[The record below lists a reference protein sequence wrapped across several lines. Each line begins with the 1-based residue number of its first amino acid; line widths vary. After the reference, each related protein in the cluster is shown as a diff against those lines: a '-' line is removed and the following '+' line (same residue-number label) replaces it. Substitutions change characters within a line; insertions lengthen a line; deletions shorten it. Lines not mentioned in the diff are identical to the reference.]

1 MKSRQKAILYIISA
15 AFFFSLMNTFVRL
28 AGDIPS
34 IQKSF
39 FRNLIAFIFAFV
51 IMRKENVCIKPRKD
65 ALGGLMVRSVCGTVG
80 ILCNFYAVDHLV
92 IADASMLNKLSPFF
106 AIIFSLLF
114 LKEKV
119 SLMQWMLVIGAFA
132 GSLLIIKPSFSNA
145 DMFPAII
152 GFIGGMG
159 AGAAYTAVR
168 RLSGMGVKGTYV
180 VFFFSGFSCLVT
192 LPSLIFDYHAMTL
205 IQLLYLILAG
215 CSAAA
220 AQFSITSAYFNAPAK
235 EISVYDYSQV
245 IFSAIIGMIVFGQMP
260 DIFSIAGYIII
271 CAMAV
276 IMFVYNKK
284 ASERTGSR

>member
-28 AGDIPS
+28 SGDIPS

-39 FRNLIAFIFAFV
+39 FRNLIAFICAFV
-51 IMRKENVCIKPRKD
+51 IMRKEKISMIPRKD
-65 ALGGLMVRSVCGTVG
+65 AIGGLMVRSVCGTLG

-119 SLMQWMLVIGAFA
+119 SPMQWALVIGAFA
-132 GSLLIIKPSFSNA
+132 GSLLIIKPSFANT

-168 RLSGMGVKGTYV
+168 KLSGMGVKGAYV

-205 IQLLYLILAG
+205 IQLAYLILAG

-220 AQFSITSAYFNAPAK
+220 AQFSITAAYFNAPAK

-260 DIFSIAGYIII
+260 DILSIAGYIII

-276 IMFVYNKK
+276 IMFLYNKK
-284 ASERTGSR
+284 SSERADSQ

>member
-51 IMRKENVCIKPRKD
+51 IMRKENVSIKPRKD

-119 SLMQWMLVIGAFA
+119 SLMQWALVIGAFA

-168 RLSGMGVKGTYV
+168 KLSGMGVKGTYV

-192 LPSLIFDYHAMTL
+192 LPSLIFDYHSMTL

-220 AQFSITSAYFNAPAK
+220 AQFSITAAYFNAPAK

-260 DIFSIAGYIII
+260 DICLDGVDGHGVFSR
-271 CAMAV
+271 
-276 IMFVYNKK
+276 
-284 ASERTGSR
+284 EPLL

>member
-28 AGDIPS
+28 SGDIPS

-39 FRNLIAFIFAFV
+39 FRNLIAFICAFA
-51 IMRKENVCIKPRKD
+51 IMRKEKVSVIPRKD
-65 ALGGLMVRSVCGTVG
+65 AVGGLIIRSVCGTVG

-119 SLMQWMLVIGAFA
+119 SVMQWALVTGAFA
-132 GSLLIIKPSFSNA
+132 GSLLIIKPSFSNT
-145 DMFPAII
+145 DMLPAII

-168 RLSGMGVKGTYV
+168 KLSGMGVKGTYV

-205 IQLLYLILAG
+205 IQLMYLILAG

-220 AQFSITSAYFNAPAK
+220 AQFSITAAYFNAPAK

-276 IMFVYNKK
+276 IMFVCNKK
-284 ASERTGSR
+284 SSERADSQ

>member
-51 IMRKENVCIKPRKD
+51 IMRKENVSIKPRRD

-168 RLSGMGVKGTYV
+168 KLSGMGVKGTYV

-192 LPSLIFDYHAMTL
+192 LPSLIFDYHSMTL

-220 AQFSITSAYFNAPAK
+220 AQFSITAAYFNAPAK

-276 IMFVYNKK
+276 IMFICSKK
-284 ASERTGSR
+284 ASERTGSQ

>member
-51 IMRKENVCIKPRKD
+51 IMRKENVSIKPRKD

-168 RLSGMGVKGTYV
+168 KLSGMGVKGTYV

-192 LPSLIFDYHAMTL
+192 LPSLIFDYHSMTL

-220 AQFSITSAYFNAPAK
+220 AQFSITAAYFNAPAK

-284 ASERTGSR
+284 ASERTDSQ

>member
-51 IMRKENVCIKPRKD
+51 IMRKENVSIKPRKD

-168 RLSGMGVKGTYV
+168 KLSGMGVKGTYV

-192 LPSLIFDYHAMTL
+192 LPSLIFDYHSMTL

-220 AQFSITSAYFNAPAK
+220 AQFSITAAYFNAPAK

-276 IMFVYNKK
+276 IMFIRSKK
-284 ASERTGSR
+284 ASERTGS

>member
-51 IMRKENVCIKPRKD
+51 IMRKENVSIKPRKD

-168 RLSGMGVKGTYV
+168 KLSGMGVKGTYV

-192 LPSLIFDYHAMTL
+192 LPSLIFDYHAMML

-220 AQFSITSAYFNAPAK
+220 AQFSITAAYFNAPAK

-276 IMFVYNKK
+276 IMFVCSKK
-284 ASERTGSR
+284 ASERTGSQ

>member
-51 IMRKENVCIKPRKD
+51 IMRKENVSIKPRKD

-168 RLSGMGVKGTYV
+168 KLSGMGVKGTYV

-192 LPSLIFDYHAMTL
+192 LPSLIFDYHSMTL

-220 AQFSITSAYFNAPAK
+220 AQFSITAAYFNAPAK

-276 IMFVYNKK
+276 IMFVRSKK
-284 ASERTGSR
+284 ASERTGSQ

>member
-51 IMRKENVCIKPRKD
+51 IMRKENVSIKPRKD

-106 AIIFSLLF
+106 AIVFSLLF

-168 RLSGMGVKGTYV
+168 KLSGMGVKGTYV

-220 AQFSITSAYFNAPAK
+220 AQFSITAAYFNAPAK

-276 IMFVYNKK
+276 IMFVCSKK
-284 ASERTGSR
+284 ASERTGSQ

>member
-51 IMRKENVCIKPRKD
+51 IMRKENVSIKPRKD

-168 RLSGMGVKGTYV
+168 KLSGMGMKGTYV

-220 AQFSITSAYFNAPAK
+220 AQFSITAAYFNAPAK

-276 IMFVYNKK
+276 IMFVCSKK
-284 ASERTGSR
+284 ASERTGSQ

>member
-39 FRNLIAFIFAFV
+39 FRNLIAFICAFA
-51 IMRKENVCIKPRKD
+51 IIRKENISMIPRKD
-65 ALGGLMVRSVCGTVG
+65 AIGGLMVRSVCGTVG

-119 SLMQWMLVIGAFA
+119 SPMQWALVIGAFA

-168 RLSGMGVKGTYV
+168 KLSGMGVKGTYV

-192 LPSLIFDYHAMTL
+192 LPSLIFDYHSMTL

-220 AQFSITSAYFNAPAK
+220 AQFSITAAYFNAPAK

-260 DIFSIAGYIII
+260 DILSIAGYIII

-284 ASERTGSR
+284 SSERADSQ

>member
-51 IMRKENVCIKPRKD
+51 IMRKENVSIKPRKD

-220 AQFSITSAYFNAPAK
+220 AQFSITAAYFNAPAK

>member
-1 MKSRQKAILYIISA
+1 MKSRQKAVIYIISA

-51 IMRKENVCIKPRKD
+51 IMRKENVSIKPRKD
-65 ALGGLMVRSVCGTVG
+65 ALGGLMVRSACGTVG

-119 SLMQWMLVIGAFA
+119 SPMQWMLVIGAFA

-220 AQFSITSAYFNAPAK
+220 AQFSITAAYFNAPAK

-260 DIFSIAGYIII
+260 DILSIAGYIII

-276 IMFVYNKK
+276 IMFVCSKK
-284 ASERTGSR
+284 ASERTGSQ

>member
-51 IMRKENVCIKPRKD
+51 IMRKENVSIKPRKD

-168 RLSGMGVKGTYV
+168 KLSGMGVKGTYV

-220 AQFSITSAYFNAPAK
+220 AQFSITAAYFNAPAK

-276 IMFVYNKK
+276 IMFVCSKK
-284 ASERTGSR
+284 ASERTGSQ

>member
-1 MKSRQKAILYIISA
+1 MKSRQKAVLYIISA

-51 IMRKENVCIKPRKD
+51 IMRKENVSIKPRKD

-152 GFIGGMG
+152 GFVGGMG

-168 RLSGMGVKGTYV
+168 KLSGMGVKGTYV

-192 LPSLIFDYHAMTL
+192 LPSLIFDYHSMTL

-220 AQFSITSAYFNAPAK
+220 AQFSITAAYFNAPAK

-276 IMFVYNKK
+276 IMFVCSKK

>member
-51 IMRKENVCIKPRKD
+51 IMRKENVSIKPRKD

-168 RLSGMGVKGTYV
+168 KLSGMGVKGTYV

-220 AQFSITSAYFNAPAK
+220 AQFSITAAYFNAPAK

-276 IMFVYNKK
+276 IMFICSKK
-284 ASERTGSR
+284 ASERTGSQ

>member
-51 IMRKENVCIKPRKD
+51 IMRKENVSIKPRKD

-119 SLMQWMLVIGAFA
+119 SLMQWALVIGAFA

-168 RLSGMGVKGTYV
+168 KLSGMGVKGTYV

-192 LPSLIFDYHAMTL
+192 LPSLIFDYHSMTL

-220 AQFSITSAYFNAPAK
+220 AQFSITAAYFNAPAK

-284 ASERTGSR
+284 ASERTGSQ

>member
-51 IMRKENVCIKPRKD
+51 IMRKENVSIKPRKD

-106 AIIFSLLF
+106 AIIISLLF

-168 RLSGMGVKGTYV
+168 KLSGMGVKGTYV

-220 AQFSITSAYFNAPAK
+220 AQFSITAAYFNAPAK

-276 IMFVYNKK
+276 IMFVCSKK
-284 ASERTGSR
+284 ASERTGSQ

>member
-51 IMRKENVCIKPRKD
+51 IMRKENVSIKPRKD

-168 RLSGMGVKGTYV
+168 KLSGMGVKGTYV

-192 LPSLIFDYHAMTL
+192 LPSLIFDYHSMTL

-220 AQFSITSAYFNAPAK
+220 AQFSITAAYFNAPAK

-276 IMFVYNKK
+276 IMFIRSKK
-284 ASERTGSR
+284 ASERTGSQ

>member
-51 IMRKENVCIKPRKD
+51 IMRKENVSIKPRKD

-119 SLMQWMLVIGAFA
+119 SLMQWALVIGAFA

-168 RLSGMGVKGTYV
+168 KLSGMGVKGTYV

-192 LPSLIFDYHAMTL
+192 LPSLIFDYHSMTL

-220 AQFSITSAYFNAPAK
+220 AQFSITAAYFNAPAK

-276 IMFVYNKK
+276 IMFICSKK
-284 ASERTGSR
+284 ASERTGSQ

>member
-51 IMRKENVCIKPRKD
+51 IMRKENVSIKPRKD

-168 RLSGMGVKGTYV
+168 KLSGMGVKGTYV

-192 LPSLIFDYHAMTL
+192 LPSLIFDYHSMTL

-220 AQFSITSAYFNAPAK
+220 AQFSITAAYFNAPAK

-284 ASERTGSR
+284 ASERTGSQ

>member
-1 MKSRQKAILYIISA
+1 MKSRQKAVLYIISA

-39 FRNLIAFIFAFV
+39 FRNLIAFIFSFV
-51 IMRKENVCIKPRKD
+51 IMRKENVSIKPRKD

-220 AQFSITSAYFNAPAK
+220 AQFSITAAYFNAPAK

-276 IMFVYNKK
+276 IMFVYSKK

>member
-51 IMRKENVCIKPRKD
+51 IMRKENVSIKPRKD

-119 SLMQWMLVIGAFA
+119 SLMQWALVIGAFA

-168 RLSGMGVKGTYV
+168 KLSGMGVKGTYV

-192 LPSLIFDYHAMTL
+192 LPSLIFDYHSMTL

-220 AQFSITSAYFNAPAK
+220 AQFSITAAYFNAPAK

-276 IMFVYNKK
+276 IMFVRSKK
-284 ASERTGSR
+284 ASERTGSQ

>member
-51 IMRKENVCIKPRKD
+51 IMRKENVSIKPRKD

-168 RLSGMGVKGTYV
+168 KLSGMGVKGTYV

-220 AQFSITSAYFNAPAK
+220 AQFSITAAYFNAPAK

-276 IMFVYNKK
+276 IMFIRSKK
-284 ASERTGSR
+284 ASERTDSQ

>member
-51 IMRKENVCIKPRKD
+51 IMRKENVSIKPRKD

-220 AQFSITSAYFNAPAK
+220 AQFSITAAYFNAPAK

-276 IMFVYNKK
+276 IMFVCSKK
-284 ASERTGSR
+284 ASERTGSQ

>member
-51 IMRKENVCIKPRKD
+51 IMRKENVSIKPRKD

-132 GSLLIIKPSFSNA
+132 GSLLIIKPSFFNA

-168 RLSGMGVKGTYV
+168 KLSGMGVKGTYV

-192 LPSLIFDYHAMTL
+192 LPSLIFDYHSMTL

-220 AQFSITSAYFNAPAK
+220 AQFSITAAYFNAPAK

-284 ASERTGSR
+284 ASERTGSQ

>member
-51 IMRKENVCIKPRKD
+51 IMRKENVSIKPRKD

-168 RLSGMGVKGTYV
+168 KLSGMGVKGTYV

-220 AQFSITSAYFNAPAK
+220 AQFSITAAYFNAPAK

-276 IMFVYNKK
+276 IMFICSKK
-284 ASERTGSR
+284 ASERIGSQ

>member
-15 AFFFSLMNTFVRL
+15 VFFFSLMNTFVRL

-51 IMRKENVCIKPRKD
+51 IMRKENVSIKPRKD

-168 RLSGMGVKGTYV
+168 KLSGMGVKGTYV

-220 AQFSITSAYFNAPAK
+220 AQFSITAAYFNAPAK

-276 IMFVYNKK
+276 IMFVCSKK
-284 ASERTGSR
+284 ASERTGSQ

>member
-51 IMRKENVCIKPRKD
+51 IMRKENVSIKPRKD

-168 RLSGMGVKGTYV
+168 KLSGMGVKGTYV

-192 LPSLIFDYHAMTL
+192 LPSLIFDYHSMTL

-220 AQFSITSAYFNAPAK
+220 AQFSITAAYFNAPAK

-276 IMFVYNKK
+276 IMFICSKK
-284 ASERTGSR
+284 ASERTGSQ

>member
-51 IMRKENVCIKPRKD
+51 IMRKENVSIKPRKD

-168 RLSGMGVKGTYV
+168 KLSGMGVKGTYV

-220 AQFSITSAYFNAPAK
+220 AQFSITAAYFNAPAK

-276 IMFVYNKK
+276 IMFIRSKK
-284 ASERTGSR
+284 ASERTGSQ

>member
-39 FRNLIAFIFAFV
+39 FRNFIAFIFAFV
-51 IMRKENVCIKPRKD
+51 IMRKENVSIKPRKD

-168 RLSGMGVKGTYV
+168 KLSGMGVKGTYV

-220 AQFSITSAYFNAPAK
+220 AQFSITAAYFNAPAK

-276 IMFVYNKK
+276 IMFICSKK
-284 ASERTGSR
+284 ASERTGSH

>member
-51 IMRKENVCIKPRKD
+51 IMRKENVSIKPRKD

-168 RLSGMGVKGTYV
+168 KLSGMGVKGTYV

-192 LPSLIFDYHAMTL
+192 LPSLIFDYHSMTL

-220 AQFSITSAYFNAPAK
+220 AQFSITAAYFNAPAK

-276 IMFVYNKK
+276 IMFVCSKK
-284 ASERTGSR
+284 ASERTGSQ

>member
-39 FRNLIAFIFAFV
+39 FRNLIAFIFAFL
-51 IMRKENVCIKPRKD
+51 IMRKENVSIKPRKD

-168 RLSGMGVKGTYV
+168 KLSGMGVKGTYV

-220 AQFSITSAYFNAPAK
+220 AQFSITAAYFNAPAK

-276 IMFVYNKK
+276 IMFIRSKK
-284 ASERTGSR
+284 ASERTGSQ

>member
-51 IMRKENVCIKPRKD
+51 IMRKENVSIKPRKD

-119 SLMQWMLVIGAFA
+119 SLMQWALVIGAFA

-168 RLSGMGVKGTYV
+168 KLSGMGVKGTYV

-192 LPSLIFDYHAMTL
+192 LPSLIFDYHSMTL

-220 AQFSITSAYFNAPAK
+220 AQFSITAAYFNAPAK

-260 DIFSIAGYIII
+260 DIFSIAGYMII

-284 ASERTGSR
+284 ASERTGSQ

>member
-51 IMRKENVCIKPRKD
+51 IMRKENVSIKPRKD

-119 SLMQWMLVIGAFA
+119 SLMQWALVIGAFA

-168 RLSGMGVKGTYV
+168 KLSGMGVKGTYV
-180 VFFFSGFSCLVT
+180 VFFFSVFSCLVT
-192 LPSLIFDYHAMTL
+192 LPSLIFDYHSMTL

-220 AQFSITSAYFNAPAK
+220 AQFSITAAYFNAPAK

-284 ASERTGSR
+284 ASERTGSQ

>member
-119 SLMQWMLVIGAFA
+119 SLMQWALVIGAFA

-168 RLSGMGVKGTYV
+168 KLSGMGVKGTYV

-220 AQFSITSAYFNAPAK
+220 AQFSITAAYFNAPAK

-284 ASERTGSR
+284 ASERTGSQ

>member
-51 IMRKENVCIKPRKD
+51 IMRKENVSIKPRKD

-119 SLMQWMLVIGAFA
+119 SLMQWALVIGAFA

-168 RLSGMGVKGTYV
+168 KLSGMGVKGTYV

-192 LPSLIFDYHAMTL
+192 LPSLIFDYHSMTL

-220 AQFSITSAYFNAPAK
+220 AQFSITAAYFNAPAK

-284 ASERTGSR
+284 ASERTDSQ

>member
-51 IMRKENVCIKPRKD
+51 IMRKENVSIKPRKD

-168 RLSGMGVKGTYV
+168 KLSGMGVKGTYV

-192 LPSLIFDYHAMTL
+192 LPSLIFDYHSMTL

-220 AQFSITSAYFNAPAK
+220 AQFSITAAYFNAPAK

-276 IMFVYNKK
+276 IMFIRSKK
-284 ASERTGSR
+284 ASERTDSQ